1 MKLMQ
6 ESLNALMFLLSV
18 VCLLISRRVLTVALA
33 GLKALQD
40 AKCKANLEDFMA
52 GMSERLTHDC

>member
-1 MKLMQ
+1 MQ

-18 VCLLISRRVLTVALA
+18 VRSLISRRVLTVALA

-40 AKCKANLEDFMA
+40 AKCKATLEDFMT
-52 GMSERLTHDC
+52 GMSERLTHDS